1 MNDKLTKQ
9 HPIETFVK
17 ARDRVKEKVLQIE
30 RLFKEIDLITKN
42 LMDTSFKSDI
52 NNGYQEWDRCKKAI
66 DFRFWY
72 ELLKR
77 GMITNVMT
85 DVSRNKYIDD
95 LRDHTPEF
103 SIENVS
109 GLAQNIEHI
118 YKDNAKQMVKEV
130 YEKLIGCHYGSWHQK
145 KQDNLNGVKKAFR
158 CSGNINYDAYFDR
171 LRYDEFGKYG
181 LNFGDLLRVCYLLDG
196 KNMGTYAER
205 FSVFADEVFN
215 RGEDTIETDYFSIKC
230 YHNGNQYVKWK
241 EGKDYI
247 RERLNQIGGGNG
259 LPDSMSKR
267 YKKEHFNCQL

>member
-9 HPIETFVK
+9 HPVETFVK
-17 ARDRVKEKVLQIE
+17 ARNQVKEKVLQIE
-30 RLFKEIDLITKN
+30 RLFKEINSIAKN

-52 NNGYQEWDRCKKAI
+52 NNGHQEWDRCQKTI
-66 DFRFWY
+66 DFQFWR
-72 ELLKR
+72 ELLRR

-85 DVSRNKYIDD
+85 DKTKNKYLEKIEQD
-95 LRDHTPEF
+95 TPEF
-103 SIENVS
+103 TIKNVS
-109 GLAQNIEHI
+109 ELTQNIEHI
-118 YKDNAKQMVKEV
+118 YKNNAKQMVKEV
-130 YEKLIGCHYGSWHQK
+130 YNYLIGCRYGDWRHK
-145 KQDNLNGVKKAFR
+145 KKDNLNGVKKAFR
-158 CSGNINYDAYFDR
+158 CSGNI
-171 LRYDEFGKYG
+171 RYDVYFERFKYEDYDWAG

-230 YHNGNQYVKWK
+230 YQNGNQYVKWNPK
-241 EGKDYI
+241 KDYI